1 MFVLQSNCRLI
12 LWLAISLTLTTVAQF
27 AHGADLQFN
36 RDIRPIL
43 SENCFQCHGPDAR
56 HREADLRLD
65 QRDSAIMKRD
75 HGAAIVPGNITSSE
89 LVKRIASTDEDERM
103 PPTKIGK
110 KLTAEQ
116 IALLKQWIERGA
128 KYEEHWSL
136 IPPRQAS
143 LPEVKDR
150 IWPKNAIDYFVLAR
164 LEREGLRPAPE
175 VTKSTWLRRVTLDL
189 TGLPPTVPELDSFLA
204 DESPQAHEKVVDR
217 LLASERYG
225 ERMAMHWLDLARY
238 ADTNGYNNDEERTQW
253 PWRDWVIDAFNQNMP
268 YDQFVIEQLAGDLL
282 PNPTMSQRIATAFN
296 RNHVFTTEGGIIE
309 EEYRVEYVAD
319 RVHTTSTV
327 FLGLSLQCARC
338 HDHKFDPLSQRDYY
352 RFFAFFNNLNEKT
365 VGYNQARVSEPTI
378 KAPSRQQ
385 QADLDRL
392 ELMVKALE
400 RRREERSKNVA
411 EEQAVWEAETAKRL
425 ADGALEK
432 LPAAGL
438 SLHLPLDEK
447 AGEQVADAADPKRFG
462 RVQGQVKWSAGKRGG
477 ALELDGHGFIDFAD
491 AGSFEHSEPFS
502 VAASIFLKSNEAS
515 TVLSKMDEP
524 GAFRGYDL
532 IIEQGKPAMHIIH
545 HWPDNGMKVIAR
557 EPVSLD
563 AWHHIVMTY
572 DGSAKAAGLK
582 LYVDGCEQPL
592 DVSSDKL
599 NGKGTIKTDKPF
611 HLGRRGQSANF
622 RGLID
627 DVRLYSVKL
636 SPADAEKL
644 AAGQEVAGIAEILKT
659 PPADRTPAQ
668 LNQLRRYYLEQVDAT
683 SREIVAELA
692 TVAKQRAELEKSF
705 AVTMVMQE
713 MPQPRQAFVLNR
725 GQYDQR
731 GEVVT
736 AGVPGS
742 LPPLP
747 TETTATNRLALA
759 RWLVEPNHPLT
770 ARVAVNRWWQQ
781 LFGSGIVETVED
793 FGSQGAWPTHPELLD
808 YLATEFSGAAKSN
821 GAIQPWNV
829 KSLLKTIV
837 LSATYRQ
844 SSRVTPGLLER
855 DPKNR
860 LLARGPR
867 FRLPAETMRD
877 NALAISGLL
886 TNRVGGP
893 SVKPY
898 QPDGLWQDVSVERRA
913 VYKQDAGADLYRRS
927 IYTFW
932 KRTCPPPGMTTFD
945 APDRETCTIRRART
959 NTPLQAL
966 VLMNDPTYLEAARK
980 LAERILQE
988 GGATDAERMKHAYRL
1003 TVSRD
1008 PRASEQQLLFTM
1020 LKPAR
1025 ERFLAENKSAE
1036 KLVSVGAS
1044 HRDEKLDIAELAA
1057 WTTLSSVLLSLDE
1070 TITKE

>member
-1 MFVLQSNCRLI
+1 MFVRQCSRWRLFG
-12 LWLAISLTLTTVAQF
+12 LAAALLACCVPIANAAEV
-27 AHGADLQFN
+27 QFN

-43 SENCFQCHGPDAR
+43 SENCFQCHGPDAQ

-65 QRDSAIMKRD
+65 QRESAIGKRE
-75 HGAAIVPGNITSSE
+75 HGAAIAPGNIAASE
-89 LVKRIASTDEDERM
+89 LVKRIITTDDDLKM
-103 PPTKIGK
+103 PPAKSGRQ
-110 KLTAEQ
+110 LTSEQ
-116 IALLKQWIERGA
+116 IALLQKWIEQGA

-136 IPPRQAS
+136 IPPQQVAR
-143 LPEVKDR
+143 PEVKDR
-150 IWPKNAIDYFVLAR
+150 TWPKNAIDHFVLAR
-164 LEREGLRPAPE
+164 LEREGMRPAAE
-175 VTKSTWLRRVTLDL
+175 ATRSTWLRRVTLDL
-189 TGLPPTVPELDSFLA
+189 TGLPPTIAELDTFGA
-204 DESPQAHEKVVDR
+204 DDSPQAYEKVVDR

-253 PWRDWVIDAFNQNMP
+253 PWRDWVIDAFNQNLP

-282 PNPTMSQRIATAFN
+282 PNPTLSQRIATAFN

-352 RFFAFFNNLNEKT
+352 RFFAFFNNLNERT

-378 KAPSRQQ
+378 KAPTRQQ
-385 QADLDRL
+385 QVELDRL
-392 ELMVKALE
+392 DLAAKQLE
-400 RRREERSKNVA
+400 RRRDERAQSVA
-411 EEQAVWEAETAKRL
+411 ELQANWEAQFAKKLGGDATA
-425 ADGALEK
+425 K
-432 LPAAGL
+432 LPAAGM
-438 SLHLPLDEK
+438 SLHLLLDEK
-447 AGEQVADAADPKRFG
+447 AGDQVADAVNPQRTGK
-462 RVQGQVKWSAGKRGG
+462 VHNSVKWSAGKRGG
-477 ALELDGHGFIDFAD
+477 ALELDGQGYVDLGEV
-491 AGSFEHSEPFS
+491 GSFDQSEQFS
-502 VAASIFLKSNEAS
+502 VAAWIWLTSNEAS
-515 TVLSKMDEP
+515 TVLSKMDE
-524 GAFRGYDL
+524 AAAHRGYDL

-545 HWPDNGMKVIAR
+545 HWPDNGLKVIAR
-557 EPVSLD
+557 EPVSLN
-563 AWHHIVMTY
+563 AWHHVVMTY
-572 DGSAKAAGLK
+572 DGLSKAAGLK
-582 LYVDGCEQPL
+582 LYVDGREQAL
-592 DVSSDKL
+592 EVSSDKL

-611 HLGRRGQSANF
+611 HLGRRSQSAPF

-627 DVRLYSVKL
+627 DVRLYGVKL
-636 SPADAEKL
+636 SPSDAEKL

-659 PPADRTPAQ
+659 PQADRTLAQ
-668 LNQLRRYYLEQVDAT
+668 IAQLRRYYLEQIDGP

-692 TVAKQRAELEKSF
+692 TVAKQKSELEKSF

-731 GEVVT
+731 GEAVA
-736 AGVPGS
+736 AGVPAS
-742 LPPLP
+742 LPALP
-747 TETTATNRLALA
+747 KGVPANRLALA

-781 LFGSGIVETVED
+781 LFGNGIVETVED

-808 YLATEFSGAAKSN
+808 YLASEFSGAAKSDS
-821 GAIQPWNV
+821 AIQPWNV
-829 KSLLKTIV
+829 KSLLKQIV

-844 SSRVTPGLLER
+844 SSRVTPAALER

-886 TNRVGGP
+886 TNRLGGP

-913 VYKQDAGADLYRRS
+913 VYKQDEGTDLYRRS
-927 IYTFW
+927 MYTFW

-988 GGATDAERMKHAYRL
+988 GTPTDEARIKHAYRL

-1008 PRASEQQLLFTM
+1008 PRASEQQPLLAM
-1020 LKPAR
+1020 LKQAR
-1025 ERFLAENKSAE
+1025 ARFSADTKSAE

-1044 HRDEKLDIAELAA
+1044 RRDEKLETAELAA
-1057 WTTLSSVLLSLDE
+1057 WTTLCSVMLSLDE